1 MATNIHN
8 FKIVTPPA
16 AEPVTPQEVKRV
28 LRVDWNSEDVDIAGY
43 ITEAREWLE
52 GKLGRALITQTC
64 QAVLTFVGRPVGKIS
79 GVVGEVGYPLEL
91 PYAAPLQSVST
102 VEIEIQ
108 VENWFTLTA
117 GTPNQSLGDWL
128 ADTDNEPGRVWLS
141 VAAFSQW
148 SPSISYPAPR
158 GALPR
163 FRVTYVAGFGDD
175 ASSVPATI
183 KQDIRRLAAWRYDNR
198 TASFPEDMFT
208 YRNKVIT
215 V

>member
-1 MATNIHN
+1 MGTNIHN
-8 FKIVTPPA
+8 FKVTSAPA
-16 AEPVTPQEVKRV
+16 VEPVTVQEVKRV

-108 VENWFTLTA
+108 VENWFTLTEGA
-117 GTPNQSLGDWL
+117 PDQSLGDWL

-163 FRVTYVAGFGDD
+163 FRVTYVVGYGVDG
-175 ASSVPATI
+175 SSVPATI

-198 TASFPEDMFT
+198 TAPFPDDMYS